1 MSVETDICIYC
12 RQNTQVGQMM
22 YFDFSINDVQV
33 DSIRLRI
40 ILMLFIACVH
50 SQLPEPTSCV
60 YFDEAKFFFYS
71 FFFFKF

>member
-12 RQNTQVGQMM
+12 RQNIQVGQMM

-50 SQLPEPTSCV
+50 SRLPKP
-60 YFDEAKFFFYS
+60 YGFYNDS
-71 FFFFKF
+71 SVCLIR